1 MQKLFIRFFDLLFS
15 ITALIILSPIFL
27 LLAIIIK
34 TESSGDIF
42 FIQDRVGKQS
52 KIFKLIKFRS
62 MHSGADKK
70 GLITA
75 GQHSSSITNT
85 GKWMRKYKLD
95 ELPQLVNV
103 IKNEMSIV
111 GPRPEVK
118 KYIDLY
124 NPEQKMV
131 LTVKPGITDFA
142 SIEFV
147 DENEL
152 LSKTNDPNRMYIEEI
167 MPAKLKLNMKYIN
180 RMNLKTYFTVILLT
194 IKKLVS

>member
-15 ITALIILSPIFL
+15 VTALIILSPIFL
-27 LLAIIIK
+27 LLAILIK
-34 TESSGDIF
+34 LESSGDIF

-70 GLITA
+70 GLITT
-75 GQHSSSITNT
+75 GQHSSSITKT
-85 GKWMRKYKLD
+85 GRWMRKYKLD

-118 KYIDLY
+118 KYTDLY
-124 NPEQKMV
+124 NPEQKKV

-180 RMNLKTYFTVILLT
+180 HLNLKTYFTVILLT
-194 IKKLVS
+194 IKKLLS